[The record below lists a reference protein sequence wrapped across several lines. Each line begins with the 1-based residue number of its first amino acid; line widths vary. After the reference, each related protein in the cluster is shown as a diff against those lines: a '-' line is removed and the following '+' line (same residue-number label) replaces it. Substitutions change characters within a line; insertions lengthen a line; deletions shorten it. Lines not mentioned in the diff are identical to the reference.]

1 MANGATVDE
10 MWRLMESLTKAV
22 KEIAEEHKK
31 TEAAQQKTEAAQ
43 QKTEAALQETQTAQ
57 QKTEAAQQKT
67 EAALINLSNSLNDT
81 NGNFNNKWGEFLEN
95 FIEGDLIKIFKKRN
109 VEVNRILPRATVK
122 QQNGIIKAEYDF
134 IIPDGNIV
142 IVVEVKN
149 TFSSNKLDTFMDKLN
164 RFKEYFPEY
173 GKCKIYGAI
182 AYVKAKKELLE
193 NAQEYGLYLI
203 QAPGGENN
211 VTIIANPEGFTP
223 TAY

>member
-22 KEIAEEHKK
+22 KEIAEEHK
-31 TEAAQQKTEAAQ
+31 
-43 QKTEAALQETQTAQ
+43 
-57 QKTEAAQQKT
+57 KTEAAQQKT